1 MAKEQAQLGEKYDEQ
16 PLMEDYGEKDIV
28 SAPQRTEEKKNAK
41 DYDLVSEGSSAHFS
55 SHKSD
60 IEE

>member
-1 MAKEQAQLGEKYDEQ
+1 MEEFGEKEF
-16 PLMEDYGEKDIV
+16 V
-28 SAPQRTEEKKNAK
+28 SAPQKTEEKKNAK

-55 SHKSD
+55 SQKSD

>member
-1 MAKEQAQLGEKYDEQ
+1 
-16 PLMEDYGEKDIV
+16 MEDYGEKEIV

>member
-1 MAKEQAQLGEKYDEQ
+1 
-16 PLMEDYGEKDIV
+16 MEDYGEKDIV